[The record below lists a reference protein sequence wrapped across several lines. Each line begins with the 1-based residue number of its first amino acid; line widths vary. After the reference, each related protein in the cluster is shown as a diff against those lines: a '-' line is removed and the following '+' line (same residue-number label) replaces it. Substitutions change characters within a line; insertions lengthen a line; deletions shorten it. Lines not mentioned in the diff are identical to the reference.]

1 MYIKNFQF
9 EKVDNKLNDYQ
20 WNSKNDIDNVY
31 VTQYEILEKRE
42 EEVDDQD
49 RSDSGGD
56 IMSSLNKTLG
66 SSDGNDD
73 KKDNPTN
80 ENPDSENHESEN
92 QKSDS
97 QGNEN
102 QKNDSQGSESQ
113 KSDSHGSESQESD
126 SHGSENQKGEN
137 HGSDSHGSSNHNSN
151 SSNNSSNNS
160 SSNSSSNNNKNNSN
174 NNNNNKSNDSSKS
187 NSNNQSKNTQTVNN
201 NKENKDNNSVSS
213 KSSSSSDNTNNRS
226 IEDNNVIP
234 TTDIPYTNN
243 TFNVNAD
250 EQTYNSQI
258 SDTLSQKGKYDND
271 HGSRS
276 FLLIIGIIVA
286 FITVIIF
293 GVFMI
298 IRKRSNKRASTIV
311 SSVVTAN
318 STPKIQLRPSDRY
331 SYTESLVKDRKHIT
345 INNYQNF

>member
-151 SSNNSSNNS
+151 SSNNSSN
-160 SSNSSSNNNKNNSN
+160 NSSSNNNKNNSN